1 MKVMID
7 TNILFS
13 SALNENGTPY
23 KAYLKAV
30 TYPNQAIIC
39 EQNVDEL
46 YRVFRKKF
54 PDKMYLLDRFFSIAM
69 MSLDVVKV
77 PVIENT
83 LENKIR
89 DITDK
94 PILRTAI
101 HENVDI
107 LLTGDKDFLEADIT
121 ALKIMTASQ
130 FLQL

>member
-1 MKVMID
+1 MID
-7 TNILFS
+7 TNILIS
-13 SALNENGTPY
+13 SALSDKGTPY

-30 TYPNQAIIC
+30 TYPNHAIIC

-54 PDKMYLLDRFFSIAM
+54 LTKVQLLDRFLATAIV
-69 MSLDVVKV
+69 SLDVVKV
-77 PVIENT
+77 PINEDNM
-83 LENKIR
+83 EQYIR
-89 DITDK
+89 DVADR

-107 LLTGDKDFLEADIT
+107 LLTGDKDFLEANVSV
-121 ALKIMTASQ
+121 LKILTASQ

>member
-1 MKVMID
+1 MID
-7 TNILFS
+7 TNILIS
-13 SALNENGTPY
+13 SALSDKGTPY

-30 TYPNQAIIC
+30 TYPNHAIIC

-54 PDKMYLLDRFFSIAM
+54 PTKVQLLDRFLATAII
-69 MSLDVVKV
+69 SLDVVKV
-77 PVIENT
+77 PINEDNM
-83 LENKIR
+83 EQYIR
-89 DITDK
+89 DVADR

-107 LLTGDKDFLEADIT
+107 LLTGDKDFLEANVSV
-121 ALKIMTASQ
+121 LKILTASQ

>member
-1 MKVMID
+1 MID
-7 TNILFS
+7 TNILLS
-13 SALNENGTPY
+13 SALSDKGTPY

-30 TYPNQAIIC
+30 TYPNHAIIC

-54 PDKMYLLDRFFSIAM
+54 PTKVQLLDRFLATAIV
-69 MSLDVVKV
+69 SLDVVKV
-77 PVIENT
+77 PINEDNM
-83 LENKIR
+83 EQYIR
-89 DITDK
+89 DVADR

-107 LLTGDKDFLEADIT
+107 LLTGDKDFLEANVSV
-121 ALKIMTASQ
+121 LKILTASQ